1 MNGEATTGNLDPEAI
16 KKEVKEDDQ
25 SMNGEASTSSVA
37 TRSSVWT
44 RSSVEK
50 SMITATATPSNKDK
64 YTVQVVTKFMCRF
77 CARQFDTPVEMQNH
91 IATHS
96 RGKSTSHSCYVC
108 GKTYSTPSKLQR
120 HVRVHSGERPYACN
134 ICGRRFT
141 RSDHVK
147 QHLKVHMPQKQR
159 NVCRLCDMKFLRRQ
173 TLHSHLQQSHGV
185 STVFTCHRCGEAF
198 DLITQLHTHKESHLS
213 LYPPTTEVTE
223 NGVII
228 KKEPSIPED
237 DENPVTGLAKFS
249 LGPQPQVPED
259 FSGKRDTVPQ
269 NNVHRIAAKDEKANG
284 LPADFQL
291 SEDIA
296 MESIIKDAISNA
308 VQNEM
313 ELSSYGGGDS
323 EKKEVES
330 FGENNAS
337 EANNGDGYNEYQST
351 TTFTD
356 DMNMFILPSDL
367 KKIKQEPKDAD
378 EIEVPVDAAGNG
390 TSSDLSKECQTMDDD
405 DDESDEGE
413 KSKNNGSKINDKN
426 EEKSVSK
433 TNEQEISNS
442 KVQNNDSTTPKL
454 QEVVVGPRSSTGV
467 KKMKFKVIGPASYKA
482 AMQQKLRAKL
492 KSYVPI
498 STINAVSS
506 SPGITTGVTENSS
519 NVTKLV
525 NSTRTAWGST
535 LTTLPAG
542 PSTVNKVPAGTQ
554 VKKMM
559 RCEHCCIWFE
569 DYAMSLLH
577 NSLHSADESDPF
589 TCRKCL
595 KKLGNRL
602 EFTAHLVWHLEP
614 TMDG

>member
-1 MNGEATTGNLDPEAI
+1 MNGEATTGDLDPKATR
-16 KKEVKEDDQ
+16 KEVKEQDQ
-25 SMNGEASTSSVA
+25 PMNGEATTSSVA
-37 TRSSVWT
+37 TRSGVWT

-50 SMITATATPSNKDK
+50 SVITATATPANKDK

-259 FSGKRDTVPQ
+259 PTGKRDSLPR
-269 NNVHRIAAKDEKANG
+269 NNIGSHIAAKVDKTNG

-313 ELSSYGGGDS
+313 DLSSYGGGNGV
-323 EKKEVES
+323 KKEMDVTET
-330 FGENNAS
+330 
-337 EANNGDGYNEYQST
+337 NNGNGCNNYQST
-351 TTFTD
+351 TTVTD

-378 EIEVPVDAAGNG
+378 EMEESVNVTENR
-390 TSSDLSKECQTMDDD
+390 TSNDLSKECQTMDN
-405 DDESDEGE
+405 DDEESEDDE
-413 KSKNNGSKINDKN
+413 KSKDADKIDEKD
-426 EEKSVSK
+426 EEISSSK
-433 TNEQEISNS
+433 TNEESSNDEI
-442 KVQNNDSTTPKL
+442 QNNDSTTPNV
-454 QEVVVGPRSSTGV
+454 QEIRVGPRSNTGV

-498 STINAVSS
+498 STIPVVSS
-506 SPGITTGVTENSS
+506 SPGITSIAGNNPNLS
-519 NVTKLV
+519 KLV
-525 NSTRTAWGST
+525 NSTTQSTWGST
-535 LTTLPAG
+535 LTTLSAG
-542 PSTVNKVPAGTQ
+542 PSTVNKIPPGTQ

>member
-1 MNGEATTGNLDPEAI
+1 MNGEATESNLDLQPR
-16 KKEVKEDDQ
+16 KEVNGLDS
-25 SMNGEASTSSVA
+25 SMNGEASTPPVS
-37 TRSSVWT
+37 TRSGVWT

-50 SMITATATPSNKDK
+50 SMITATPTPANKDK

-96 RGKSTSHSCYVC
+96 RGKSSSHSCYVC

-173 TLHSHLQQSHGV
+173 TLHSHLQQIHGV

-259 FSGKRDTVPQ
+259 VSGKRDSVPR
-269 NNVHRIAAKDEKANG
+269 NNVVSHVPAKVNKSNG

-313 ELSSYGGGDS
+313 EMAYGGS
-323 EKKEVES
+323 NTLKKEMET
-330 FGENNAS
+330 FEGRETN
-337 EANNGDGYNEYQST
+337 ETNNGDGDNNYQST
-351 TTFTD
+351 TTITD

-378 EIEVPVDAAGNG
+378 EMEENAEAAAEAE
-390 TSSDLSKECQTMDDD
+390 TSNDLSKECQTMDNDDD
-405 DDESDEGE
+405 DDESDDDE
-413 KSKNNGSKINDKN
+413 KSKEDDGKTDEKN
-426 EEKSVSK
+426 EENSASK
-433 TNEQEISNS
+433 TSEEESSNNETQNNGTTPNVQEIR
-442 KVQNNDSTTPKL
+442 
-454 QEVVVGPRSSTGV
+454 VGPRSATGV

-498 STINAVSS
+498 STIPTVSS
-506 SPGITTGVTENSS
+506 SPGITSAAGNSANMS
-519 NVTKLV
+519 KLV
-525 NSTRTAWGST
+525 NAPQSGWGST
-535 LTTLPAG
+535 LTTLSAG
-542 PSTVNKVPAGTQ
+542 PSTVNKIPAGTQ

>member
-1 MNGEATTGNLDPEAI
+1 MNGEATSGNLDPDTTRN
-16 KKEVKEDDQ
+16 EVKGQDQ
-25 SMNGEASTSSVA
+25 PMNGETTTSTVPA
-37 TRSSVWT
+37 RSGVWT

-50 SMITATATPSNKDK
+50 SMLTATPTQTNKDK

-77 CARQFDTPVEMQNH
+77 CARQFDTPTEMQSH
-91 IATHS
+91 IATHT

-159 NVCRLCDMKFLRRQ
+159 NICRLCDMKFLRRQ

-237 DENPVTGLAKFS
+237 DENPVRGLAKFS

-259 FSGKRDTVPQ
+259 PTGKLDSVPR
-269 NNVHRIAAKDEKANG
+269 NHIGSRMAAKVDKTNG

-313 ELSSYGGGDS
+313 ELSSYGGGNTV
-323 EKKEVES
+323 KKEMEVTDT
-330 FGENNAS
+330 
-337 EANNGDGYNEYQST
+337 NNGEGGDDYQST
-351 TTFTD
+351 TTVTD

-367 KKIKQEPKDAD
+367 KKIKQEPKDPD
-378 EIEVPVDAAGNG
+378 EMEESIDVVGDAG
-390 TSSDLSKECQTMDDD
+390 SSDLSKECQTMDND
-405 DDESDEGE
+405 DDESEDEEKTKDEEKTEEKEEEISSSKSTEENSNDEGQ
-413 KSKNNGSKINDKN
+413 NNTPTTPNI
-426 EEKSVSK
+426 
-433 TNEQEISNS
+433 QEIR
-442 KVQNNDSTTPKL
+442 
-454 QEVVVGPRSSTGV
+454 VGPKTSTGI
-467 KKMKFKVIGPASYKA
+467 KKMKLKVLGPASYKA

-498 STINAVSS
+498 STIPTVSTS
-506 SPGITTGVTENSS
+506 AGITSIAGNNPNLS
-519 NVTKLV
+519 KLV
-525 NSTRTAWGST
+525 NSTASSGWGST
-535 LTTLPAG
+535 LTPLTAG
-542 PSTVNKVPAGTQ
+542 PSTISKIPPGTQ